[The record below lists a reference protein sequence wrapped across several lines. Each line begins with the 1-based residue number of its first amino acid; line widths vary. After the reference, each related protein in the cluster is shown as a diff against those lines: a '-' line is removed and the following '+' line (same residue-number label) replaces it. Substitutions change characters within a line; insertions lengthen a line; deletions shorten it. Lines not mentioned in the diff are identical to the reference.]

1 MNSIIRNANIDAQS
15 DSSDLV
21 AAASGL
27 VETLRL
33 RTREVDELARL
44 PESTVAELDAIGAF
58 DLMIPHQYGGLQTS
72 IRTYMEVISE
82 IGRGDASAG
91 WTCALINICNW
102 MLAALYPKAVSDPIF
117 ASGGKVRSS
126 GVLSPRK
133 AKVKRQPGGILIE
146 EGLWGFNSGVYH
158 AQWDL
163 LGIPI
168 VNEQGETVDQGLA
181 LVSTQDITL
190 LHDWDTMALRGSG
203 STSVSVKN
211 LFVPNER
218 IASVSKAIA
227 GEYASTHLQGEA
239 LYRGAFIPLLAI
251 ILVFPALGIAKAAL
265 ETFLAKLPGR
275 GIQYTWYNQ
284 QDEAAVTHLQVGEAS
299 AKLDA
304 ARLVVERC
312 VDEIDACAAS
322 GSVMD
327 RKTRARIRRD
337 TGYASQL
344 IWEGV
349 DLLATASGGSLAG
362 SSNSFNRLWRDAR
375 VANLHGVVCTSTN
388 LELFGRILCGKEA
401 NTPLV

>member
-1 MNSIIRNANIDAQS
+1 MNSLLANVTVNPQG
-15 DSSDLV
+15 DSNDLI
-21 AAASGL
+21 ARASGL
-27 VETLRL
+27 VATLRS

-44 PESTVAELDAIGAF
+44 PENTVNDLDAIGAF
-58 DLMIPHQYGGLQTS
+58 DLMIPRQHGGLQTS
-72 IRTYMEVISE
+72 VRTYMEVVSE
-82 IGRGDASAG
+82 IGRGDGSAG
-91 WTCALINICNW
+91 WACALINICNW
-102 MLAALYPKAVSDPIF
+102 MLATLYPKTVSDPIF

-133 AKVKRQPGGILIE
+133 AQVKRVAGGILIE

-168 VNEQGETVDQGLA
+168 VNEAGETVDQGLA
-181 LVSTQDITL
+181 LIPIEDITL

-211 LFVPNER
+211 LFVPDER

-275 GIQYTWYNQ
+275 GIQYTWYSQ

-322 GSVMD
+322 GTTMD
-327 RKTRARIRRD
+327 RQTRARIRRD

-362 SSNSFNRLWRDAR
+362 SANPFNRLWRDAR

>member
-1 MNSIIRNANIDAQS
+1 MNSILPA
-15 DSSDLV
+15 V
-21 AAASGL
+21 AVNSPFDHSALITRATGL
-27 VETLRL
+27 VQTLRS

-44 PESTVAELDAIGAF
+44 PDATVADLDAIGAF
-58 DLMIPHQYGGLQTS
+58 DLMIPRQHGGQQTS
-72 IRTYMEVISE
+72 IRTYMEVVSE
-82 IGRGDASAG
+82 IGRGDGSAG
-91 WTCALINICNW
+91 WACALINICNW
-102 MLAALYPKAVSDPIF
+102 MLATLYPQSVSDPIF
-117 ASGGKVRSS
+117 ASGAKVRTS
-126 GVLSPRK
+126 GVLSPRV

-168 VNEQGETVDQGLA
+168 VNEAGDTVDQGLA
-181 LVSTQDITL
+181 LIPIEDVTL
-190 LHDWDTMALRGSG
+190 LHDWDTIALRGSG
-203 STSVSVKN
+203 STSVSVRN
-211 LFVPNER
+211 LFVPDER
-218 IASVSKAIA
+218 IASVSKAIV
-227 GEYASTHLQGEA
+227 GDYASTHLHGEA

-251 ILVFPALGIAKAAL
+251 ILIFPALGVAKAAL

-284 QDEAAVTHLQVGEAS
+284 QDEAAVTHLQLGEAS

-312 VDEIDACAAS
+312 VDEIDAHAAS
-322 GSVMD
+322 GVEMD
-327 RKTRARIRRD
+327 VLMRARIRRD

-349 DLLATASGGSLAG
+349 DILATASGGSLAG
-362 SSNSFNRLWRDAR
+362 AGNPFNRLWRDAR
-375 VANLHGVVCTSTN
+375 IANLHGVVCTSTN

>member
-1 MNSIIRNANIDAQS
+1 MNSILSA
-15 DSSDLV
+15 V
-21 AAASGL
+21 AANSPVDHSALITRATGL
-27 VETLRL
+27 VQTLRS
-33 RTREVDELARL
+33 RTREVDQLARL
-44 PESTVAELDAIGAF
+44 PDATVADLDAIGAF
-58 DLMIPHQYGGLQTS
+58 DLMIPRQHGGQQTS
-72 IRTYMEVISE
+72 IRTYMEVVSE
-82 IGRGDASAG
+82 IGRGDGSAG
-91 WTCALINICNW
+91 WACALINICNW
-102 MLAALYPKAVSDPIF
+102 MLATLYPQSVSDPIF
-117 ASGGKVRSS
+117 ASGAKVRTS
-126 GVLSPRK
+126 GVLSPRV

-168 VNEQGETVDQGLA
+168 VNEAGETVDQGLA
-181 LVSTQDITL
+181 LIPIEEVTL
-190 LHDWDTMALRGSG
+190 LHDWDTIALRGSG

-211 LFVPNER
+211 LFVPDER
-218 IASVSKAIA
+218 IASVSKAIV
-227 GEYASTHLQGEA
+227 GDYASTHLQGEA

-251 ILVFPALGIAKAAL
+251 ILIFPALGVAKAAL

-284 QDEAAVTHLQVGEAS
+284 QDEAAVTHLQLGEAS

-312 VDEIDACAAS
+312 VDEIDAHATS
-322 GSVMD
+322 GVEMD
-327 RKTRARIRRD
+327 VLTRARIRRD

-349 DLLATASGGSLAG
+349 DILATASGGSLAG
-362 SSNSFNRLWRDAR
+362 TGNPFNRLWRDAR
-375 VANLHGVVCTSTN
+375 IANLHGVVCTSTN

>member
-1 MNSIIRNANIDAQS
+1 MNSI
-15 DSSDLV
+15 LPTV
-21 AAASGL
+21 AVKSPVDHSALITRATGL
-27 VETLRL
+27 VPTLRS

-44 PESTVAELDAIGAF
+44 PDATVADLDAIGAF
-58 DLMIPHQYGGLQTS
+58 DLMIPRQHGGQQTS
-72 IRTYMEVISE
+72 IRTYMEVVSE
-82 IGRGDASAG
+82 IGRGDGSAG
-91 WTCALINICNW
+91 WACALINICNW
-102 MLAALYPKAVSDPIF
+102 MLATLYPQSVSDPIF
-117 ASGGKVRSS
+117 ASGAKVRTS
-126 GVLSPRK
+126 GVLSPRV

-168 VNEQGETVDQGLA
+168 VNEAGETVDQGLA
-181 LVSTQDITL
+181 LIPIEDVTL
-190 LHDWDTMALRGSG
+190 LHDWDTIALRGSG

-211 LFVPNER
+211 LFVPDER
-218 IASVSKAIA
+218 IASVSKAIV
-227 GEYASTHLQGEA
+227 GDYASTHLQGEA

-251 ILVFPALGIAKAAL
+251 ILIFPALGVAKAAL

-284 QDEAAVTHLQVGEAS
+284 QDEAAVTHLQLGEAS

-312 VDEIDACAAS
+312 VDEIDAHAVS
-322 GSVMD
+322 GAEMD
-327 RKTRARIRRD
+327 VLARARIRRD

-349 DLLATASGGSLAG
+349 DILATASGGSLAG
-362 SSNSFNRLWRDAR
+362 AGNPFNRLWRDAR
-375 VANLHGVVCTSTN
+375 IANLHGVVCTSTN